1 MVQPFGKAES
11 HWRPPTQLPRP
22 YDLTHLPLGKRP
34 ALELEGCLPRPRGG
48 GKGGKGGCRSR
59 GAGPPH
65 PSPSGGGGCS
75 GCLAK
80 VGVGG
85 GSALLGL
92 AGPQGLGLVASPGTG
107 GADLK
112 KVWSSLEQ
120 RAQVENPAAP
130 CQLRPSPGPS
140 P

>member
-1 MVQPFGKAES
+1 MPSQAPGRGEGGQGWVQEQRG
-11 HWRPPTQLPRP
+11 WPTTPLP
-22 YDLTHLPLGKRP
+22 KR
-34 ALELEGCLPRPRGG
+34 
-48 GKGGKGGCRSR
+48 
-59 GAGPPH
+59 
-65 PSPSGGGGCS
+65 GGGCS

-130 CQLRPSPGPS
+130 CQLCPSPGPS